1 MLVLILQI
9 EVDRQGLLAVMV
21 GDCVLQEVDA
31 KR

>member
-1 MLVLILQI
+1 MFVLILQI
-9 EVDRQGLLAVMV
+9 EVDRQGLLAVTA